1 VDGKKLDHDDVASWR
16 AKVGYVQQQVFL
28 IDGTLKENVAFG
40 EKPDEIDEERL
51 RLAIEQ
57 ASLMDFVL
65 KLPDGWDTQVGEM
78 GARLSGGQRQR
89 IGIARALYFQ
99 SSVLIFDE
107 ATSSLDTDTE
117 NLITESIQ
125 ALQHDKTVFVI
136 AHRITTLRNCDRIIE
151 LKDGGLHAS
160 WTYPEL
166 VRERMLK

>member
-1 VDGKKLDHDDVASWR
+1 
-16 AKVGYVQQQVFL
+16 
-28 IDGTLKENVAFG
+28 
-40 EKPDEIDEERL
+40 
-51 RLAIEQ
+51 
-57 ASLMDFVL
+57 
-65 KLPDGWDTQVGEM
+65 M

-117 NLITESIQ
+117 NMITESIQ
-125 ALQHDKTVFVI
+125 ALQQDKTVFVI

-151 LKDGGLHAS
+151 LKDGELHAS